1 MVEEERRT
9 VDSESPSLV
18 VPVKPIG
25 FRIGDGFGSCV
36 LAGGYGFMINEYIL
50 YYVIGKLFFLLKCYW
65 EASENEIVLLK
76 IMITWIQ
83 FNRFYFH

>member
-50 YYVIGKLFFLLKCYW
+50 YYVIGKQVKMRSCF
-65 EASENEIVLLK
+65 
-76 IMITWIQ
+76 
-83 FNRFYFH
+83 